1 MMRSMPPCEFATLPA
16 LNDPAGYICV
26 IRDVD
31 SDSYR
36 IDRTAAPADLVAEA
50 LAQREGDFGLEL
62 VTVLSV
68 DDIAAAE
75 SKLFDEHYAELGGDW
90 LHLDPYQVQELRAS
104 FLQLNAHASHYLSPD
119 AVQQPRKHRGPNRS
133 REEVSFAPLES
144 GEEKPS
150 VPVRQSMS
158 DRLNDF
164 IVHHPGLVICIILL
178 LMFVCLVWLSNNW
191 YCYGCGY

>member
-62 VTVLSV
+62 VTVLAV

-75 SKLFDEHYAELGGDW
+75 RKLFDEYYAELGGDW
-90 LHLDPYQVQELRAS
+90 LHLDPYQLQELRAS

-119 AVQQPRKHRGPNRS
+119 AVQRPRKHRGPEPIAGRS
-133 REEVSFAPLES
+133 QLCSAGKRGREAIRACP
-144 GEEKPS
+144 
-150 VPVRQSMS
+150 PVHVR
-158 DRLNDF
+158 
-164 IVHHPGLVICIILL
+164 PTE
-178 LMFVCLVWLSNNW
+178 
-191 YCYGCGY
+191 